1 MKGTRLKI
9 PEIKNVRK
17 CVANYILEE
26 LFLPI
31 LKHTKKIRVIRR
43 PYLNFCSREPIKM

>member
-9 PEIKNVRK
+9 KNVRK
-17 CVANYILEE
+17 YVANYILEE

-31 LKHTKKIRVIRR
+31 LKEQQKKTRVIRR